1 MSKTWKTTINAVKG
15 MRMDMQKFSLKK
27 QLANIIT
34 GSRILGAITLF
45 FFDSF
50 SPAFLTIFILCAFS
64 DAIDGPIARKTNSTS
79 MLGNFLDTMGDFFT
93 YIAMGKVLIV
103 QNIVTGGL
111 ITWLVVGV
119 LFGICVAGYAK
130 YKFNKFYL
138 THTYLSKLMG
148 FMLFALP
155 IVMQFTDGFVWMII
169 IGVGLCLNLVEIL
182 IIQIIIDEPIGNTKS
197 VFHVKKQLKSK

>member
-1 MSKTWKTTINAVKG
+1 
-15 MRMDMQKFSLKK
+15 MDMQKFSLKK

-34 GSRILGAITLF
+34 GSRILGAMVLF